1 MKNWDITFAVV
12 LFEVFFLA
20 LASAQAPAAGPPP
33 AEGPPAEG
41 ADDGRKYELE
51 IQKVLLVNETDFVI
65 FKGLKVKRY
74 NKTS

>member
-1 MKNWDITFAVV
+1 MKNWNIIFAVV
-12 LFEVFFLA
+12 LFEAFFLA
-20 LASAQAPAAGPPP
+20 LASAQAPAPAPGPPP
-33 AEGPPAEG
+33 AEGG
-41 ADDGRKYELE
+41 DDGRKYELE